1 MASLEAT
8 VVLWPAGDG
17 TREIRIEMPD
27 QVAASSSGR
36 CLTADEQNRPLL
48 VVTWSTF
55 QLCFYISQVISRLI
69 KAQGR
74 VTSPLPL
81 SC

>member
-8 VVLWPAGDG
+8 VVLWPAGDE

-27 QVAASSSGR
+27 QVTASSGR
-36 CLTADEQNRPLL
+36 CLTADEQNKPLL

-55 QLCFYISQVISRLI
+55 QLCFYISKVISLLI
-69 KAQGR
+69 KVQGR
-74 VTSPLPL
+74 VTSPAPF
-81 SC
+81 